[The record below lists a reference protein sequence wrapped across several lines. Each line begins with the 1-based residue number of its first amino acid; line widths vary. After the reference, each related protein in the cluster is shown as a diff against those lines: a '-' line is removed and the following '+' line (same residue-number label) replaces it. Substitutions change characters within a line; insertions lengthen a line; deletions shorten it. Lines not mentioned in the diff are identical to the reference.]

1 MPQINIEIGLM
12 PQINIEVGL
21 KPQGNIEIGLNR
33 SYFDKIQSRN
43 SEVFHLICESCDF
56 LIEVILFFLLLYKQ
70 FDES

>member
-33 SYFDKIQSRN
+33 SYFDKIQIRN

-56 LIEVILFFLLLYKQ
+56 LIEVVLFFPSLV
-70 FDES
+70 